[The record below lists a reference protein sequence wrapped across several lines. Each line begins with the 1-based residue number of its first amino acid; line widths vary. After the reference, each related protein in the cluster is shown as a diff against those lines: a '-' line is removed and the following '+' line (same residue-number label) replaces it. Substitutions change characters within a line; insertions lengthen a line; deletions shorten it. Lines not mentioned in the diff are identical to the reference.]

1 MTSIMDCRIDW
12 VNVEHGGAFGIADNF
27 LCAGYPHPQ
36 IEKGMRDEHCEE
48 SLGCNVEFTTTN
60 YGITTTPKREYEI
73 ACDPEKCPEED
84 KMNKERT
91 KSIRTVKKV
100 AELVELDIAVQ
111 AKLELSEVEAIVS
124 VFHF

>member
-1 MTSIMDCRIDW
+1 MISIMDCRIDW
-12 VNVEHGGAFGIADNF
+12 VNVEHGGAFGIDDNF

>member
-1 MTSIMDCRIDW
+1 MLKIVPCYVHFCR
-12 VNVEHGGAFGIADNF
+12 ADHDSYS
-27 LCAGYPHPQ
+27 GQPHPN

-60 YGITTTPKREYEI
+60 YGITTTPKKEYEI

-91 KSIRTVKKV
+91 TSIRTVKKV
-100 AELVELDIAVQ
+100 DELVELDIAVQ
-111 AKLELSEVEAIVS
+111 AELELSEVKAIVS
-124 VFHF
+124 MSFFQMYWQALKR